1 MLAILSSLNQLAE
14 LADAIEMMKQTNED
28 LNKHIRRLTNKV
40 RELEKDLE
48 EERFNCLQVERDK
61 SSSEEKLSSHIVK
74 VIDKNFTV
82 L

>member
-74 VIDKNFTV
+74 VSDTNFTV
-82 L
+82 M